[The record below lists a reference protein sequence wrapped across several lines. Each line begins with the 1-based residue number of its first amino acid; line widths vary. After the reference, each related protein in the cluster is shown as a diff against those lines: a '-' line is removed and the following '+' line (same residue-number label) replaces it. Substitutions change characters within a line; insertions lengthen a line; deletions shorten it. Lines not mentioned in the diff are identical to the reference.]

1 MNHTNGIMNNNSNG
15 AAIPAGTHAPS
26 TRFSGNPYASDN
38 QGTKQGPTPTA
49 KPGGFQSSNARSFQ
63 PIQFTKEERSRI
75 QTRLNKVLGPE
86 YVSFRP
92 GGGGQNVS
100 YIEGWK
106 ALNLANEIFGF
117 DGWCSELINSQVD
130 YVDTHGGSGRI
141 SMGFSVLV
149 RVTIKNGTFHEDFGY
164 GSIENAKNRAMAFE
178 KCRKE
183 AFTDGLKRCLRSF
196 GNVLGNCLYD
206 KQIISKI
213 QKVKLP
219 PPELED
225 DAFYRDPLYLKRE
238 RLKKGT
244 VAVNLN
250 SGVNLNRQT
259 PLTRR
264 VDPVPTNLNHHD
276 DVGPEEVELRE
287 DPKVDPNIIADFDDS
302 YVFSDDFP
310 HEDELDDYEL
320 QLINQKLKQNEPEE
334 TNEPT
339 EVPQQ
344 VAFITAKLADLIR
357 ESPDQISNLPTY
369 NTRFISQSMRRTVDP
384 NKSVPIRRTEALQ
397 SVKAIDKRMIGV
409 PPRKKQKPDEGLKDK
424 TNEFNNTKTPK

>member
-1 MNHTNGIMNNNSNG
+1 MGPG
-15 AAIPAGTHAPS
+15 AP
-26 TRFSGNPYASDN
+26 
-38 QGTKQGPTPTA
+38 GPG
-49 KPGGFQSSNARSFQ
+49 KPGSFHTSNTRPFQ
-63 PIQFTKEERSRI
+63 PVSYSTEERSRI
-75 QTRLNKVLGPE
+75 QARLNKVLGPE

-219 PPELED
+219 PPELEGD
-225 DAFYRDPLYLKRE
+225 DFYRDPLYLKKE
-238 RLKKGT
+238 MLKRNT
-244 VAVNLN
+244 VLVNLSEAVNLN
-250 SGVNLNRQT
+250 SRQKPSSSANNNATRT
-259 PLTRR
+259 PA
-264 VDPVPTNLNHHD
+264 PTK
-276 DVGPEEVELRE
+276 V
-287 DPKVDPNIIADFDDS
+287 VDPNIIADFDDS

-310 HEDELDDYEL
+310 HEDELDEYEL

-334 TNEPT
+334 TPAEPSA
-339 EVPQQ
+339 EIPQL
-344 VAFITAKLADLIR
+344 VSFVTAKLADLLR
-357 ESPDQISNLPTY
+357 ESPEQIATLPTY
-369 NTRFISQSMRRTVDP
+369 NTKFISQSMRRTVDP
-384 NKSVPIRRTEALQ
+384 NKSVPIRRTEASQ
-397 SVKAIDKRMIGV
+397 SPVVKPAEKRMIGV
-409 PPRKKQKPDEGLKDK
+409 PPRKKQKADEGLKDK
-424 TNEFNNTKTPK
+424 TDEFNNTSQVAK